1 MSRAADTFELVLYR
15 EDSFHWSLIYDETL
29 RLTRD
34 SSLSAEYH
42 ILKFGSDMEGS
53 DINCLWWRHES
64 DLPEPGEI
72 FKKVNEGSLGSEAEE
87 L

>member
-1 MSRAADTFELVLYR
+1 
-15 EDSFHWSLIYDETL
+15 
-29 RLTRD
+29 
-34 SSLSAEYH
+34 
-42 ILKFGSDMEGS
+42 MEGS